1 MTCSVRPV
9 LSRAERAG
17 IFAAMLGTAGVA
29 WASMGVLGHGV
40 LRHVDGGLGAAW
52 ASATAGWFVMMSA
65 MMLPT
70 VVPWVLVFAGVTPHT
85 GVASRATRMV
95 AFGGG
100 YLGAWALF
108 SLGAGAIQS
117 SLDVIVASSGIGLGT
132 PVGRVLLVTAGIYQL
147 TAFKSGCLEHC
158 RSPLAYFVTRWRA
171 GLWGAVRMG
180 WGHGLFCVACCW
192 ALMAL
197 AFVLGVMH
205 LVWMFALTLAVAAE
219 KMLPHGKWISRG
231 LGGVMILAAVLPA

>member
-1 MTCSVRPV
+1 
-9 LSRAERAG
+9 
-17 IFAAMLGTAGVA
+17 MLGTAGLA
-29 WASMGVLGHGV
+29 WAVMGALGHDV
-40 LRHVDGGLGAAW
+40 LRHVGGGLGAAW
-52 ASATAGWFVMMSA
+52 AAATAAWFVMMSA

-70 VVPWVLVFAGVTPHT
+70 VVPWVLVLAGVTPNT
-85 GVASRATRMV
+85 GSGGRATRIA

-108 SLGAGAIQS
+108 SLGAGAIQG
-117 SLDVIVASSGIGLGT
+117 SLDVIAASSAIGLGT

-158 RSPLAYFVTRWRA
+158 RSPLSYFVSRWRA

-231 LGGVMILAAVLPA
+231 LGGVMVLAAVLPA